1 MDCVSLHLIE
11 NRQSIAYNS
20 DAGNSNFLEE
30 KSKNFSSHKN
40 VKFLD
45 YLLNTIYKKSRSM
58 IYKHKQISPLI
69 VYCEKVFSEIHMQIN

>member
-1 MDCVSLHLIE
+1 MDCVSLHFIE

-20 DAGNSNFLEE
+20 DAGNSNFLGE

-45 YLLNTIYKKSRSM
+45 YLLNIIYKKSRSM
-58 IYKHKQISPLI
+58 IYKHKQISSLI
-69 VYCEKVFSEIHMQIN
+69 VYCEKVFSEICM